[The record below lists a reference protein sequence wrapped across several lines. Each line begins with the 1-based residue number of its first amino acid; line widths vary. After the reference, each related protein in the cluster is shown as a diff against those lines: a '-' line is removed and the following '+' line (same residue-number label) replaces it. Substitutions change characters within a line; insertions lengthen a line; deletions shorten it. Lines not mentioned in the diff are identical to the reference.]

1 MRSMARFIT
10 GLTKAEFYDMLSK
23 EPQKLRVVNVTDIRE
38 NKERR
43 GDYFFN
49 IDFIITATG
58 QEMGVTYGIK
68 KDRTYPDEW
77 LIPSG
82 SKLYPIIEYAYDRYD
97 IDDEK
102 VYLTQEDIHESLDN
116 LEAVFTAKKEKA
128 GKTLYYVLIP
138 VKQDS
143 TTV

>member
-1 MRSMARFIT
+1 ME
-10 GLTKAEFYDMLSK
+10 LK
-23 EPQKLRVVNVTDIRE
+23 
-38 NKERR
+38 
-43 GDYFFN
+43 
-49 IDFIITATG
+49 
-58 QEMGVTYGIK
+58 
-68 KDRTYPDEW
+68 
-77 LIPSG
+77 

>member
-1 MRSMARFIT
+1 MAIEFIS
-10 GLTKAEFYDMLSK
+10 GLTKAEFYSMLSK
-23 EPQKLRVVNVTDIRE
+23 EPQKLKVINVTDVRE
-38 NKERR
+38 NSERK

-49 IDFIITATG
+49 IDFIVTATG

-68 KDRTYPDEW
+68 KDMNYPDKW
-77 LIPSG
+77 MIPSG
-82 SKLYPIIEYAYDRYD
+82 SKLYPIIEYVHDRYEM
-97 IDDEK
+97 DDEK

-138 VKQDS
+138 VKKQ
-143 TTV
+143 TVQTV

>member
-1 MRSMARFIT
+1 MARFIS
-10 GLTKAEFYDMLSK
+10 GLTKAEFYNMLSK
-23 EPQKLRVVNVTDIRE
+23 EPQKLKVINVTDIRE
-38 NKERR
+38 NSERK

-49 IDFIITATG
+49 IDFIITSTG

-68 KDRTYPDEW
+68 KDMNYPDEW

-82 SKLYPIIEYAYDRYD
+82 SKLYPLIEYAYDRYD
-97 IDDEK
+97 NEK
-102 VYLTQEDIHESLDN
+102 VYLTQDEIHEALDN

-138 VKQDS
+138 EKQTVK
-143 TTV
+143 TV